1 MMAMDALQAIMSRR
15 SVRSYTG
22 SPISRQQLRQ
32 IVSAG
37 MQAPSAHGSSTWR
50 FLTITDR
57 AAMRGII
64 PYSPWWGLLDKAGA
78 LIVVCTDPKGYTNIS
93 HEFQVDG
100 CAAAMENMLLAA
112 HALEL
117 GGVWLGVCPGESNY
131 NQVKSYFHIPD
142 GVELVGMLAVG
153 EPGKLPEQTER
164 FDAEKWFEESWRNT
178 AHTV

>member
-78 LIVVCTDPKGYTNIS
+78 L
-93 HEFQVDG
+93 
-100 CAAAMENMLLAA
+100 
-112 HALEL
+112 
-117 GGVWLGVCPGESNY
+117 
-131 NQVKSYFHIPD
+131 
-142 GVELVGMLAVG
+142 GMLAVG

-164 FDAEKWFEESWRNT
+164 FDAEKWFEESWGNT